1 MVCAIVVEIGIHLTI
16 PVLNQ
21 IFGYTATVQA
31 MQCEGPTILSDE
43 ILDAV
48 EEQEAALKE
57 IQLSANA
64 IVGSDWQSSDV
75 DLVGF
80 W

>member
-1 MVCAIVVEIGIHLTI
+1 
-16 PVLNQ
+16 
-21 IFGYTATVQA
+21 

-57 IQLSANA
+57 IQLSVNA
-64 IVGSDWQSSDV
+64 IEGSDWQSSGV